1 MEKWA
6 FCPLG
11 ILPPSIGRFPVRI
24 NSRKTRRG
32 EKACLNWQS
41 TEARN
46 RLRGCTSPL
55 AESSKPWPDYESMY
69 LPVAERFCA
78 EEQITIPH
86 QILLAGKQGMQMIL
100 EAIAKIK
107 ANTAELAE

>member
-1 MEKWA
+1 
-6 FCPLG
+6 
-11 ILPPSIGRFPVRI
+11 
-24 NSRKTRRG
+24 
-32 EKACLNWQS
+32 
-41 TEARN
+41 
-46 RLRGCTSPL
+46 
-55 AESSKPWPDYESMY
+55 MY
-69 LPVAERFCA
+69 LPVAEHFCA